1 MSEYYLRVDEHT
13 PMLLKAL
20 IKYSPYRQN
29 YFAKELGIKPS
40 NLSSYLNGKK
50 KMSKELCANL
60 LGLLGFNPSNP
71 YIKISNKLQ
80 LINK

>member
-29 YFAKELGIKPS
+29 YFAKELGIS
-40 NLSSYLNGKK
+40 EGHLSSYLGGKK